1 MTLKFVRET
10 EMGFFGNFLIHTE
23 HCWPGVYFNRQ
34 FCMRIQMHHA
44 NRYKLSR
51 LRLIAE
57 LITLDYSTT
66 PSAVIL
72 TLRFEYVR
80 DVIYIFLKF
89 HRQTP
94 SLGTQGQLAG
104 VNVRAD
110 FAAVLCLLFVT
121 PAGVFKY

>member
-1 MTLKFVRET
+1 MDDSVSVEVDCRTD
-10 EMGFFGNFLIHTE
+10 NA
-23 HCWPGVYFNRQ
+23 P
-34 FCMRIQMHHA
+34 
-44 NRYKLSR
+44 
-51 LRLIAE
+51 
-57 LITLDYSTT
+57 YSTT